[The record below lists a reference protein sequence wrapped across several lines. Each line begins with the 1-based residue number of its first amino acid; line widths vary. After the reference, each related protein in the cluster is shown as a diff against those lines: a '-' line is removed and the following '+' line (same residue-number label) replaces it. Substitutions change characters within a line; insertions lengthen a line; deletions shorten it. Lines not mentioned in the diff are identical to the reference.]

1 MICGEYE
8 QEALIGSGSFGKVYR
23 CRHIKTGKL
32 YAIKEFK
39 HKYNSRKK
47 AMECKE
53 IQIMAKFDQAE
64 KVNKYHCPY
73 ILKAETVEYDNR
85 KLYAIF
91 ELMEMSL
98 TQFLRKRAKMAKPML
113 DENTEVKVIMKQL
126 LIAM

>member
-1 MICGEYE
+1 
-8 QEALIGSGSFGKVYR
+8 
-23 CRHIKTGKL
+23 
-32 YAIKEFK
+32 
-39 HKYNSRKK
+39 
-47 AMECKE
+47 MECKE
-53 IQIMAKFDQAE
+53 IQIMSKFDQAE

-73 ILKAETVEYDNR
+73 ILKADSIEYDNR